1 MKIAD
6 VKKLK
11 PVERYIYFIK
21 ERERVRIL
29 KEGGY
34 PKPWT
39 DDEILQ
45 QYRFC
50 NIRRMDDKV
59 SKWLYQNWYQP
70 YYNHPNMLVACVIA
84 RHFNVIHVFERI
96 TKCVFGGSR
105 TDTTYSPMSALA
117 IIQDLKCQGKTVFN
131 GAYMIHAD
139 KSADKSEM
147 VINRVVQPFY
157 DNPPKLDYTSM
168 EQCVGA
174 LTSFWNI
181 GSFMAGQIVADL
193 RWAAC
198 GPYDAIGKRED
209 TWKDRHTWA
218 PIGPGSKRGMN
229 RLLERDLACN
239 LPQEEFMAHLSAL
252 IVECKSKLP
261 KEIHSRLEAMDYQNC
276 CCEFDKLDRTI
287 FDGKKPKQ
295 KYPGRE

>member
-1 MKIAD
+1 MRTYPMKTAD
-6 VKKLK
+6 VKKLE
-11 PVERYIYFIK
+11 PMDRFLYFIK

-29 KEGGY
+29 KEGGAA
-34 PKPWT
+34 KPWT

-59 SKWLYQNWYQP
+59 SKWLFQNWYRP
-70 YYNHPNMLVACVIA
+70 YYDHENMVAACVIA
-84 RHFNVIHVFERI
+84 RHFNKPEVCEPLTWHVFGEDGYQPKAILGRI
-96 TKCVFGGSR
+96 
-105 TDTTYSPMSALA
+105 
-117 IIQDLKCQGKTVFN
+117 QQLKREGQTVFS

-147 VINRVVQPFY
+147 VINRVVQPFI
-157 DNPPKLDYTSM
+157 DNPPDIDPDSLQRSVEAINGY
-168 EQCVGA
+168 
-174 LTSFWNI
+174 WNI

-193 RWAAC
+193 RWAKS
-198 GPYDAIGKRED
+198 G

-229 RLLERDLACN
+229 RLLGRELSTN
-239 LPQEEFMAHLSAL
+239 LPQEEFTKHLLAL
-252 IVECKSKLP
+252 IVTCKTRLP

-276 CCEFDKLDRTI
+276 CCEFDKFERTLW
-287 FDGKKPKQ
+287 GEGKPKQ